1 MAPMKERTKGLIM
14 ATLAPVIWGGALSS
28 GRVVSQY
35 LSPVTTGFIRFS
47 IALILL
53 YPFYRTQ
60 IGRLPRLSKR
70 EWLLVFLIAL
80 FGMVL
85 FNIFLFTSLKTI
97 TAIRSSILL
106 AFTPI
111 IVLFLCMLLY
121 RQTVSGGQWTGIALS
136 VTGAVLTITGGDIMS
151 VIENGLAFGDVTMLL
166 AVLSWA
172 LYSLVIEQA
181 TKTLSSFTIL
191 IYAGSIGLVLLF
203 PFTFT
208 EGGWSAVISLPPM
221 AIFNLLYLGIFAA
234 GLSYIW
240 YFEGIKILGSGTAS
254 AFLNLEPV
262 AAICIGILFLSE
274 ALTAALALGAALVI
288 AGLLLTGKSG

>member
-1 MAPMKERTKGLIM
+1 MVKERTKGLIM

-47 IALILL
+47 IALLLL
-53 YPFYRTQ
+53 YPFYRTK
-60 IGRLPRLSKR
+60 IGRLPRLSRR
-70 EWLLVFLIAL
+70 EWGLVFLIAL

-85 FNIFLFTSLKTI
+85 FNIFLFSSLKTI

-111 IVLFLCMLLY
+111 IVIFLCMALY
-121 RQTVSGGQWTGIALS
+121 RQKVSKGQWAGIALS

-151 VIENGLAFGDVTMLL
+151 VIENGLALGDVTMLL

-191 IYAGSIGLVLLF
+191 IYAGGIGLLLLF

-208 EGGWSAVISLPPM
+208 FAEGGWSAVPSLPPV

-240 YFEGIKILGSGTAS
+240 YFEGIKALGSGTAS

-262 AAICIGILFLSE
+262 AAILIGILFLSE
-274 ALTAALALGAALVI
+274 ALTAPLAFGAALVI
-288 AGLLLTGKSG
+288 AGLFLTGKSG